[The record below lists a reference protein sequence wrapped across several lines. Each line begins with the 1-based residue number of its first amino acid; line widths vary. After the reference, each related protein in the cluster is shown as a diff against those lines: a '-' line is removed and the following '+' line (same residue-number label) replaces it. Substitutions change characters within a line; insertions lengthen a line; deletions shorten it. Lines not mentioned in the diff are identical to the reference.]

1 MEIKI
6 NTVLPNQP
14 APGYWDP
21 LDPDNTSSVS
31 RSIRVRDRH
40 GIARDLTIYFRRE
53 DDWPPYKSGWIAFS
67 AHVMV
72 DGSEIRYG
80 VAGVPFETD
89 HYRLDF
95 LPNGELDHTCPQC
108 KQELTRK
115 RYVRASRTGGGRNK
129 WHWKESDHV
138 QRITDR
144 INVDFSGTELIL

>member
-31 RSIRVRDRH
+31 RSIV
-40 GIARDLTIYFRRE
+40 
-53 DDWPPYKSGWIAFS
+53 FS